1 MLKQLITNRRVEGQP
16 IQAGDIT
23 LTPVSQA
30 LVIEIPGGVAG
41 FTWNR
46 PVGVRVDV
54 PGQEQRFLPVV
65 DVTRRTVWAIF
76 GAMAG
81 SLLIVWLL
89 RRR

>member
-1 MLKQLITNRRVEGQP
+1 MLKHLITNHRVEGQP
-16 IQAGDIT
+16 ILAGEIT

-30 LVIEIPGGVAG
+30 LVIEFPSGLGG

-54 PGQEQRFLPVV
+54 PGQEQRYLPVV

-76 GAMAG
+76 GAMFG

>member
-1 MLKQLITNRRVEGQP
+1 LLKNWITNRRVEGQP
-16 IQAGDIT
+16 IQAGDTT
-23 LTPVSQA
+23 LTPISQA
-30 LVIEIPGGVAG
+30 LVIALPGGLGG

-46 PVGVRVDV
+46 PVGVRVEI
-54 PGQEQRFLPVV
+54 PGQEQRVLPVI

-76 GAMAG
+76 GAMLG

>member
-1 MLKQLITNRRVEGQP
+1 MLKHLFTIRREEGQP
-16 IQAGDIT
+16 IQSGDIT

-30 LVIEIPGGVAG
+30 LVVEFPGGVGG

-65 DVTRRTVWAIF
+65 DVTRRTVWTIF
-76 GAMAG
+76 GAMFG